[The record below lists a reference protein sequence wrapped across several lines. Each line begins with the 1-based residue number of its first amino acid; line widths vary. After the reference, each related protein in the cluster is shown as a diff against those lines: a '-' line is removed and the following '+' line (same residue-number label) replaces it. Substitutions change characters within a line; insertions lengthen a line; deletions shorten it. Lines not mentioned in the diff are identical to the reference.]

1 MPFAAIRPTCCEL
14 TMRILPFFLLIL
26 SAIVLTACFGSPTP
40 PMPIVTSDPT
50 DPLLEMEITVPNAGA
65 VVLSLR
71 ASALET
77 NWSRAQAEASTVSV
91 RVDGIY
97 RADVVLFRG
106 ESSFT
111 YDILVGELSEGKHH
125 LAIYREPLKSA
136 PPATQVRVDNVA
148 VRVYARDDPLY
159 LVMAHAPILYGRDD
173 SRYSDTPL
181 LMYHEITR
189 DQTMTTIQYTIIF
202 SNEDGGTAPDGLMA
216 RWGRLTDIEW
226 VYRVVLD
233 AGGAVVKEEY
243 QGKDHDTAR
252 FQGVKDEQHPILK
265 DVTRNNLFGDTGTS
279 AYRFALAPTESLPN
293 ASREEMMDRHPWTY
307 RVMAEEWEREKQ
319 EFTERN
325 GDAETRAVSDPRN
338 YLYVEFRSE
347 PLANLSCD
355 AKLALQVK
363 LRGNDRWYSSDHG
376 VDSLRIVSQGWRRSA
391 IELPPTTTANQI
403 QALRFVVHSSKNLA
417 TCALMVT
424 DVRKAFLLSQVYAPG
439 QSLLSWSGRQ
449 VLDTDDTTSYS
460 DNFVLSVGD

>member
-1 MPFAAIRPTCCEL
+1 MLEKEL
-14 TMRILPFFLLIL
+14 TFPDDGDVI
-26 SAIVLTACFGSPTP
+26 
-40 PMPIVTSDPT
+40 
-50 DPLLEMEITVPNAGA
+50 
-65 VVLSLR
+65 LSLR
-71 ASALET
+71 ASAPGT
-77 NWSRAQAEASTVSV
+77 VWSRAQVEAATISV
-91 RVDGIY
+91 HADGIY
-97 RADVVLFRG
+97 KADVVLFRG
-106 ESSFT
+106 ETPFT
-111 YDILVGELSEGKHH
+111 YDVLVGSLSHGKHRLVIH
-125 LAIYREPLKSA
+125 LEPGKSA
-136 PPATQVRVDNVA
+136 PLVDQVRVEDISA
-148 VRVYARDDPLY
+148 HMYTRDDPLY
-159 LVMAHAPILYGRDD
+159 LVTAHAPVLYGRDD

-189 DQTMTTIQYTIIF
+189 DQSMTTIQYTIIF

-233 AGGAVVKEEY
+233 AQGAIVKEEY
-243 QGKDHDTAR
+243 QDKDHNTAA
-252 FQGVKDEQHPILK
+252 FHGTKDGQHPILK

-319 EFTERN
+319 ELTERN

-338 YLYVEFRSE
+338 YLYVEFKSE
-347 PLANLSCD
+347 PLSNLSCD

-376 VDSLRIVSQGWRRSA
+376 VDSLRIASQGWRRSA
-391 IELPPTTTANQI
+391 IELPPATTPHQI
-403 QALRFVVHSSKNLA
+403 EALRFVAYSGKNFP

-424 DVRKAFLLSQVYAPG
+424 DVRKAFLLDQDYVPV
-439 QSLLSWSGRQ
+439 QLLLTWTGRQ
-449 VLDTDDTTSYS
+449 VLDTDDMTSYS
-460 DNFVLSVGD
+460 DNFVLSVRD